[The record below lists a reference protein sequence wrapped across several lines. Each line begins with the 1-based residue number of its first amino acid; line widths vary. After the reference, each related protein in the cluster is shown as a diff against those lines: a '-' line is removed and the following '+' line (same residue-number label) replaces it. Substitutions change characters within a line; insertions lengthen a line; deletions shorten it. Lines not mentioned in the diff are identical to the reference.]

1 MRETQNLPECRACE
15 PGAALGFD
23 FTFAF
28 QPIVDLER
36 GRVFG
41 HEALVRGL
49 AEESAGS
56 ILAQVGPDTLYRF
69 DQVCRVKAVQLASDL
84 GLDSV
89 LSINFLPNAVYKP
102 ETCIRTTLAAA
113 NKAGLPIDRILFE
126 ITEREHIVDR
136 DHLLAIVREY
146 QRLGFKTAM
155 DDFGAGYSR
164 LGLLSE
170 YRPDYLKIDL
180 ALVRDVHRHVRKQ
193 AIVRAILSLCR
204 DLGIAVIAEGVEDAD
219 EARYLRDAGVSLFQ
233 GFYFARPSFEAL
245 AEVPAERLA
254 LA

>member
-1 MRETQNLPECRACE
+1 MSEKRKLPECRACE
-15 PGAALGFD
+15 PSVPLGFE
-23 FTFAF
+23 FSFAF
-28 QPIVDLER
+28 QPIVDVER

-41 HEALVRGL
+41 HEALVRGTNG
-49 AEESAGS
+49 EPAGT
-56 ILAQVGPDTLYRF
+56 ILDQVNRDRVYRF
-69 DQVCRVKAVQLASDL
+69 DQVCRVKAVQLASAL

-113 NKAGLPIDRILFE
+113 DAAGLPIDRILFE
-126 ITEREHIVDR
+126 ITEGEHIVDH

-164 LGLLSE
+164 LGLLTD
-170 YRPDYLKIDL
+170 YRPDFLKIDL
-180 ALVRDVHRHVRKQ
+180 ALVRDVHRHERKQ

-204 DLGIAVIAEGVEDAD
+204 DLGVSVIAEGVESRE
-219 EARYLRDAGVSLFQ
+219 EALYLRDAGVHLFQ

-245 AEVPAERLA
+245 AEVTADRFA